1 MMLKQF
7 QQINW
12 EKKNKQDLGEKK
24 KKGNDKKSE
33 SQILKSLMCRQVIKA
48 CKSPE

>member
-12 EKKNKQDLGEKK
+12 EKKKIGSWGKK